1 MRSIT
6 TLILLFVLEACSR
19 KKEPSEVGNPV
30 EPGGTEGLEKEVME
44 VHDEVMPRMGELYTW
59 KTRLKSKLDSASV
72 SEKRREELVVT
83 INKIDSAYQGM
94 MTWMH
99 QYNPVPDSVNHERAR
114 EYLENEMQKIKKVRN
129 DIVEAI
135 EKAEDVAKEKK

>member
-1 MRSIT
+1 MRTIT
-6 TLILLFVLEACSR
+6 TLLLILILAACSG
-19 KKEPSEVGNPV
+19 KKEPSEVGKPV
-30 EPGGTEGLEKEVME
+30 EAGSTEGLEKEVME

-59 KTRLKSKLDSASV
+59 KTKLKAKLDSAGV

-99 QYNPVPDSVNHERAR
+99 HYHPVPDSVNHERAR
-114 EYLENEMQKIKKVRN
+114 EYLENEMEKIKKVRN
-129 DIVEAI
+129 DILGALQ
-135 EKAEDVAKEKK
+135 KAEEVAKEKK